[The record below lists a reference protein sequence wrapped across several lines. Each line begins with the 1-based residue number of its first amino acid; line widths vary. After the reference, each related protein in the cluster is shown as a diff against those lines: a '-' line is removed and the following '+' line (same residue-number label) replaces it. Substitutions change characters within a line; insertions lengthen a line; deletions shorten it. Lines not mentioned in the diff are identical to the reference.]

1 MHNFHVEIDKNA
13 EYGLKGLP
21 LEWKIYLEASG
32 LTKKEIQD
40 KPQEML
46 NVLLVTTG
54 QREAQPPPKKEVET
68 QMRKVLEF
76 KTNDPSEDL
85 HFDSKVGKGGQGMV
99 FLAWKKDKKDE
110 VYAVKLMR
118 VKDKNSE
125 YKIKKEIAIGILAK
139 SDYVINFYDMYKFK
153 G

>member
-1 MHNFHVEIDKNA
+1 
-13 EYGLKGLP
+13 
-21 LEWKIYLEASG
+21 
-32 LTKKEIQD
+32 
-40 KPQEML
+40 
-46 NVLLVTTG
+46 
-54 QREAQPPPKKEVET
+54 
-68 QMRKVLEF
+68 MRKVLEF